1 MRTVLHV
8 ALQLVDDAKTLL
20 TPFLPRSCQLVYEML
35 HAGDPGTWSDMPR
48 VEQVDEPGA
57 PSYPVITGTYDGAAR
72 WSSTPLRAGTPLAT
86 PTPLFTK
93 LDTAVVDE
101 ELARLES

>member
-1 MRTVLHV
+1 
-8 ALQLVDDAKTLL
+8 
-20 TPFLPRSCQLVYEML
+20 
-35 HAGDPGTWSDMPR
+35 MPR

-72 WSSTPLRAGTPLAT
+72 WSSVPLRAGTPLTT
-86 PTPLFTK
+86 PAPLFTK
-93 LDTAVVDE
+93 LDTAVIDE